1 MKLDEWV
8 AIHVGNSA
16 LDPASVRGF
25 LQTAPQYHAWGLT
38 HQIEPTGLTQLA
50 AADLVTYYLRMYLI
64 GRHKTLRACF
74 RETQAFAR
82 QDSQVAHYL
91 LIFSLDQMRQALLG
105 LEWYELL
112 PRLVGAQERILA
124 LVPSVDSLPQ
134 PGLVDVLIEY
144 YELSSRNHEKEV

>member
-8 AIHVGNSA
+8 AIHVGDSG

-25 LQTAPQYHAWGLT
+25 LQTAPPYHAWGLA
-38 HQIEPTGLTQLA
+38 HQIEPIGLTQLA
-50 AADLVTYYLRMYLI
+50 ATDLVVFYLRMYLI
-64 GRHKTLRACF
+64 GRHKTLRACL

-91 LIFSLDQMRQALLG
+91 LIFSLEQTRRALLG

-112 PRLVGAQERILA
+112 PRLAVAGKQILA
-124 LVPSVDSLPQ
+124 LAPIVDTLPQ
-134 PGLVDVLIEY
+134 PGLVTVLEES
-144 YELSSRNHEKEV
+144 YELASRNDEKRP